1 MARFV
6 GLFFVFCF
14 SSIYIFVHQH
24 VIKSFFF
31 LSTWRKG
38 ERHGCKMSCLRL
50 FFFLRIIVVR
60 TFFSSAMKK
69 KGKGKTHSRRGGE
82 GKEHYRTCLH
92 FMAVNDV
99 YDVIDTNGAA
109 DETRRRAIA
118 KGKTNSQNR
127 QQPL

>member
-1 MARFV
+1 MQNVLSSFV
-6 GLFFVFCF
+6 LFFYE
-14 SSIYIFVHQH
+14 SLSYVH
-24 VIKSFFF
+24 
-31 LSTWRKG
+31 
-38 ERHGCKMSCLRL
+38 
-50 FFFLRIIVVR
+50 
-60 TFFSSAMKK
+60 FFSSAMKK